1 MNQHL
6 NCLKWLLR
14 SRTFTSTFL
23 IRTQMYK
30 EIKIFMHINHISYS
44 VCCEKSVVLLTILLW
59 DDGRGV
65 TTSHKAETITI
76 NHESLTILRDCW
88 FYVKHCDLLIHI
100 SSFPSLTIRTFSYA
114 DVKLPIKF
122 NNLSSK
128 EIGNPATL
136 QIPPANMLTFLHYVD
151 EPSHDFFS
159 AVKSTIYIF
168 W

>member
-1 MNQHL
+1 M
-6 NCLKWLLR
+6 
-14 SRTFTSTFL
+14 
-23 IRTQMYK
+23 
-30 EIKIFMHINHISYS
+30 
-44 VCCEKSVVLLTILLW
+44 LLTISLW
-59 DDGRGV
+59 DDGHGV

-100 SSFPSLTIRTFSYA
+100 SSFHSLIIRTFSYA

-136 QIPPANMLTFLHYVD
+136 QIPPANMLTFLHYVV
-151 EPSHDFFS
+151 EHSHDFFFQQLNQQS
-159 AVKSTIYIF
+159 IYSGKLTKSKFQDILQLM
-168 W
+168 